1 MRYQIVY
8 MKRGFPSP
16 HGPTAPTGRTS
27 WPNSSAGLVIP
38 WTCGSTPKRD
48 HGKPIFDPRRTP

>member
-8 MKRGFPSP
+8 MKRGFPL
-16 HGPTAPTGRTS
+16 TTWA
-27 WPNSSAGLVIP
+27 NSSAGLVIP